1 VKQTSQAAECDE
13 GFIDLG
19 AAVVAN
25 KQPLEVVQPGRVRWT
40 TQRARRGRSLFGLA
54 TGDLRCGAGSRVDP
68 AYTEPTPPRVHA
80 LPVERAPVA
89 DRLTGQVQRGTAS

>member
-1 VKQTSQAAECDE
+1 MKQTSQAAECDE

-25 KQPLEVVQPGRVRWT
+25 KQPLEVVQPGKVRWT

-68 AYTEPTPPRVHA
+68 AYAEPTPPRVHA
-80 LPVERAPVA
+80 LPVERASVA
-89 DRLTGQVQRGTAS
+89 DR